1 MAKKE
6 KMDTAEQDGSV
17 QSESMVLPQAEETD
31 LAPVDAPLSELD
43 NVTDETRRLV
53 QDATTE
59 SLEAALAQMRNNGE
73 LDTSL
78 AFAMRAA
85 LNDRSEEERLRREGE
100 TRLMI
105 VREFERVRDGFYS
118 TVQVGSMFPVSEELA
133 LLKEGAEFKRVK
145 VEVADGQLGVKTF
158 KVTA

>member
-1 MAKKE
+1 
-6 KMDTAEQDGSV
+6 
-17 QSESMVLPQAEETD
+17 
-31 LAPVDAPLSELD
+31 
-43 NVTDETRRLV
+43 
-53 QDATTE
+53 
-59 SLEAALAQMRNNGE
+59 
-73 LDTSL
+73 
-78 AFAMRAA
+78 MRAA